1 MGEGRIMPTDYNPL
15 YGMKTTP
22 AAPTPAAPKTGP
34 AKVIADAKAGIEK
47 ITGGYTPLATDTK
60 YAGMWADT
68 ITITG
73 TDRNLAKEIE
83 AANLGYSKE
92 YIASRGGLNS
102 QGYWNDVPLSGQ
114 LTAEEQKAVRLPDGT
129 TNTQAMAGILQKK
142 AYDEAIANGGDP
154 TDVLNKL
161 KGQWG
166 DLFDSSIGGTK
177 GTGGYD
183 ANGNPV
189 VGGSYNSNGTLA
201 TPSAGGAASNPID
214 NERRDA
220 FAAIRKVLLTYG
232 FNEAEMAEIDKYIS
246 TTLTNPRIGPEQA
259 LIDMRSLNAYKT
271 RFAGNEARVK
281 AGMNAYSE
289 SDYLKQEDSYLQYL
303 KAGGVETL
311 GNRGLYASLIAGAVA
326 PDEVG
331 KRINIAVNRVQNSDP
346 EIKRQMQKFYPGI
359 KDKDIVAYFLDPA
372 AALPELEKK
381 ATAGE
386 IGAAAF
392 GQGFNQGTSAEDIA
406 KYKASAEDL
415 TAFGIDRVAA
425 LQGYSNIG
433 AVLPTSEK
441 LSNIY
446 NEADIK
452 YNQATGES
460 EFMKSNADAAEKRR
474 RLKSLERAAFNADSG
489 VSKASF
495 GSQNQY

>member
-1 MGEGRIMPTDYNPL
+1 LTENTLI
-15 YGMKTTP
+15 
-22 AAPTPAAPKTGP
+22 
-34 AKVIADAKAGIEK
+34 
-47 ITGGYTPLATDTK
+47 
-60 YAGMWADT
+60 
-68 ITITG
+68 
-73 TDRNLAKEIE
+73 
-83 AANLGYSKE
+83 
-92 YIASRGGLNS
+92 S
-102 QGYWNDVPLSGQ
+102 Q
-114 LTAEEQKAVRLPDGT
+114 K
-129 TNTQAMAGILQKK
+129 
-142 AYDEAIANGGDP
+142 
-154 TDVLNKL
+154 
-161 KGQWG
+161 
-166 DLFDSSIGGTK
+166 
-177 GTGGYD
+177 
-183 ANGNPV
+183 
-189 VGGSYNSNGTLA
+189 
-201 TPSAGGAASNPID
+201 
-214 NERRDA
+214 
-220 FAAIRKVLLTYG
+220 
-232 FNEAEMAEIDKYIS
+232 IDKYIS

-259 LIDMRSLNAYKT
+259 LIDMRGLNAYKT

-289 SDYLKQEDSYLQYL
+289 ADYLKQEDSYLQYL
-303 KAGGVETL
+303 KAGGVESL
-311 GNRGLYASLIAGAVA
+311 GNRALYASLIAGAVA

-381 ATAGE
+381 ATVSE

-392 GQGFNQGTSAEDIA
+392 GQGFNQGTTAEDIA

-415 TAFGIDRVAA
+415 AAFGIDRAGA

-452 YNQATGES
+452 YNLATGES
-460 EFMKSNADAAEKRR
+460 EFMKSNAGAAEQRR

-489 VSKASF
+489 VSKATF
-495 GSQNQY
+495 GSQNQF